1 MSEIDFK
8 EIEKAMAE
16 LVNKAQ
22 GKRREQQLG
31 KVVKK
36 RDEIAKKVETARG
49 QGTVATKRI
58 IIGNSRL
65 RAPDAAVKSRVSN
78 IPLNANRNPIND
90 FRPRGEVSDL
100 APPPLPTKT
109 YQEEVAKTNP
119 DLSVGDLSDQYLQK
133 QVTTP
138 KSDQEELVVPEDSY
152 SSDEIVVPEEEVAPA
167 TEENSPNEETE
178 LPQIAEQNEE
188 IETQLSE
195 EPADN
200 LPESEELAT
209 SLQDPTYDYGAVHRI
224 YGQRLPNK
232 FARSNTNTQSNN
244 IEGVTP
250 FNKKQKDSNKRNV
263 SKLKKKRGFL
273 FYFVY
278 FLFIASFLTWAAAAY
293 LYFVY

>member
-78 IPLNANRNPIND
+78 IPLSANNNPIND

-100 APPPLPTKT
+100 APPPLLTKT
-109 YQEEVAKTNP
+109 YQEEVAKTSP
-119 DLSVGDLSDQYLQK
+119 DLTVGELSNQYLQE
-133 QVTTP
+133 QVAP
-138 KSDQEELVVPEDSY
+138 PQPDQEEPVVSEDNSQ
-152 SSDEIVVPEEEVAPA
+152 PEEPA
-167 TEENSPNEETE
+167 T
-178 LPQIAEQNEE
+178 PQDDPVPMGEDNLNKEVDAPQTAEQNEE

-195 EPADN
+195 EATDN
-200 LPESEELAT
+200 LPESEELAS
-209 SLQDPTYDYGAVHRI
+209 SLQDPSYDYGAVHRI

-250 FNKKQKDSNKRNV
+250 FNKKQKDSNKRDG

-278 FLFIASFLTWAAAAY
+278 LLFIASFLTWAAAAY